1 MTSNRIDN
9 AIQITAAIVY
19 LMAKNPSALRAL
31 DKPIPVL
38 GRGLCLWLP
47 SRLSTL
53 SFDLP
58 ALAKG
63 IRL

>member
-1 MTSNRIDN
+1 MKQEQSIT
-9 AIQITAAIVY
+9 ITAAITY
-19 LMAKNPSALRAL
+19 LMAKNPAALQAL
-31 DKPIPVL
+31 DKPTPVI
-38 GRGLCLWLP
+38 GRGLCFWIP

>member
-1 MTSNRIDN
+1 MKQEST
-9 AIQITAAIVY
+9 IQITAAIAY
-19 LMAKNPSALRAL
+19 LMAKNPHALQSLA
-31 DKPIPVL
+31 KPTPVI

-47 SRLSTL
+47 ARLSTL

>member
-1 MTSNRIDN
+1 MKQEQSIT
-9 AIQITAAIVY
+9 ITAAITY
-19 LMAKNPSALRAL
+19 LMAKNPSALQAL
-31 DKPIPVL
+31 DKPIPVI

-53 SFDLP
+53 AFDLP

>member
-1 MTSNRIDN
+1 MKQEST
-9 AIQITAAIVY
+9 IQITAAIAY
-19 LMAKNPSALRAL
+19 LMAKNPAALQAL

-38 GRGLCLWLP
+38 GRGLCFWLP
-47 SRLSTL
+47 ARLSTL
-53 SFDLP
+53 TFDLP

>member
-1 MTSNRIDN
+1 MKQEQST
-9 AIQITAAIVY
+9 AITAAITY
-19 LMAKNPSALRAL
+19 LLAKNPAALQSL

-38 GRGLCLWLP
+38 GRGLCFWLP
-47 SRLSTL
+47 ARLSTL
-53 SFDLP
+53 AFDLP

>member
-1 MTSNRIDN
+1 MKQEQSIT
-9 AIQITAAIVY
+9 ITAAITY
-19 LMAKNPSALRAL
+19 LMAKNPSALQAL

-38 GRGLCLWLP
+38 GRGLCFWIP
-47 SRLSTL
+47 SRLSAL
-53 SFDLP
+53 AFDLP

>member
-1 MTSNRIDN
+1 MKQEST
-9 AIQITAAIVY
+9 IQITAAIAY
-19 LMAKNPSALRAL
+19 LMAKNPPALQSL
-31 DKPIPVL
+31 DKPTPVI